1 MLMRSTDRDKIFRTV
16 FIFACGFL
24 FGIAGCSVKDQKDG
38 APESSG
44 VLNIGM
50 AAAYAE
56 DAVPRLEPVTRK
68 GNTSPYT
75 VFGKTYHL
83 LPSSADY
90 AAQGTASWY
99 GTKFHGRQTS
109 NGEIYDLNLMT
120 AAHKTLP
127 IPCYVR
133 VINRHN
139 GRSAVVRVNDRG
151 PFHGD
156 RLIDLSYAA
165 AVKLGFADHG
175 TAPVFIETVVP
186 DEPGAPQE
194 ARFVAAPNSNWY
206 LQAGAFQN
214 QNAAT
219 ALGKKLAART
229 ELPVQVK
236 PSEIAEAVIYRVRVG
251 PVKHEA
257 QLHGLQQDLLAAQM
271 GAAIIVREVLN

>member
-1 MLMRSTDRDKIFRTV
+1 MLTHTTCRETMFRTV
-16 FIFACGFL
+16 VTFTCGLL
-24 FGIAGCSVKDQKDG
+24 FGIAGCSVKQQKDG
-38 APESSG
+38 APASSG
-44 VLNIGM
+44 SLNIGVS
-50 AAAYAE
+50 AAYAE

-68 GNTSPYT
+68 GNTNPYT

-83 LPSSADY
+83 LPSSEGY
-90 AAQGTASWY
+90 SAQGMASWY
-99 GTKFHGRQTS
+99 GTKFHGKQTS

-133 VINRHN
+133 VINRQN
-139 GRSAVVRVNDRG
+139 GRSAIVRVNDRG

-156 RLIDLSYAA
+156 RLIDLSHAA
-165 AVKLGFADHG
+165 AVKLGFADRG
-175 TAPVFIETVVP
+175 TAPVFIETVMP
-186 DEPGAPQE
+186 DVPGATQD
-194 ARFVAAPNSNWY
+194 AAFVPAPNSHWY

-229 ELPVQVK
+229 DLPVQVK
-236 PSEIAEAVIYRVRVG
+236 SSETANAVIYRVRVG
-251 PVKHEA
+251 PVQQESELHSLQRDLQAA
-257 QLHGLQQDLLAAQM
+257 QL

>member
-1 MLMRSTDRDKIFRTV
+1 
-16 FIFACGFL
+16 
-24 FGIAGCSVKDQKDG
+24 
-38 APESSG
+38 
-44 VLNIGM
+44 
-50 AAAYAE
+50 
-56 DAVPRLEPVTRK
+56 
-68 GNTSPYT
+68 YT

-83 LPSSADY
+83 LPSSEGY
-90 AAQGTASWY
+90 SAQGLASWY
-99 GTKFHGRQTS
+99 GTKFHGKQTS

-133 VINRHN
+133 VITRQNV
-139 GRSAVVRVNDRG
+139 RSAIVRVNDRG

-186 DEPGAPQE
+186 NEPGTTRDAT
-194 ARFVAAPNSNWY
+194 FVPAPNSNWY
-206 LQAGAFQN
+206 LQAGAFQS

-229 ELPVQVK
+229 ELPVQIK
-236 PSEIAEAVIYRVRVG
+236 PSATADAVIYRVRVG
-251 PVKHEA
+251 PVQQESE
-257 QLHGLQQDLLAAQM
+257 LHSLQQDLQAARL

>member
-1 MLMRSTDRDKIFRTV
+1 MRITSREKIFRIFFTV
-16 FIFACGFL
+16 SCGLL
-24 FGIAGCSVKDQKDG
+24 FGIAGCSIKDQKDG

-44 VLNIGM
+44 SLNIGV
-50 AAAYAE
+50 AAAHAE

-83 LPSSADY
+83 LPSSTGY
-90 AAQGTASWY
+90 SAQGMASWY
-99 GTKFHGRQTS
+99 GTKFHGKQTS

-133 VINRHN
+133 VINRQN
-139 GRSAVVRVNDRG
+139 GRSAIVRVNDRG

-165 AVKLGFADHG
+165 AVKLGFADYG
-175 TAPVFIETVVP
+175 TAPVFIETVTP
-186 DEPGAPQE
+186 DEPGTAQD
-194 ARFVAAPNSNWY
+194 ATFVHAPNSNWY

-219 ALGKKLAART
+219 ALGKKLAAHT
-229 ELPVQVK
+229 ELPVQVN
-236 PSEIAEAVIYRVRVG
+236 PSETGDAVIYRVRVG
-251 PVKHEA
+251 PVKQESE
-257 QLHGLQQDLLAAQM
+257 LHGLQQQLLAAQL
-271 GAAIIVREVLN
+271 GTSIIVREVLN